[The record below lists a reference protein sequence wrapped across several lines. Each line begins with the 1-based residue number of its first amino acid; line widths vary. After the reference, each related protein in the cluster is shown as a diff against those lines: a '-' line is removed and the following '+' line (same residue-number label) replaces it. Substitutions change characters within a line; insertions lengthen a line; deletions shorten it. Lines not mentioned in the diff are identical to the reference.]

1 MHIPDAFIPIS
12 QSVIY
17 WIIALVFIALA
28 LRWAK
33 RSMGEDK
40 VPLVAVLAAGIFAI
54 QALNIPGPW
63 GISGHMVGAALAA
76 IVLGSPYAA
85 VFVLTLVLLVQGII
99 FGDGG
104 ITTMGANII
113 NMGVIGGF
121 VGYYG
126 YIAMQSVFKNA
137 FAAAFIA
144 GWASLFVSALF
155 CAVQLSIA
163 GTFPLEAGLFAMGLY
178 HAVIGLIEG
187 GITAMALYLI
197 AAARPD
203 IIEHARGVGA

>member
-1 MHIPDAFIPIS
+1 MHIPDAFIPIG

-33 RSMGEDK
+33 RSMGEEK

-54 QALNIPGPW
+54 QALNIPIPW
-63 GISGHMVGAALAA
+63 GTSGHMVGAALAA

-85 VFVLTLVLLVQGII
+85 VFVLTLVLLIQGVI

-104 ITTMGANII
+104 ITTMGANIV

-126 YIAMQSVFKNA
+126 YVAAQGVLKNT

-144 GWASLFVSALF
+144 GWASLFISALF
-155 CAVQLSIA
+155 AAVQLAVA
-163 GTFPLEAGLFAMGLY
+163 GTFPLEAGLIAMGLY
-178 HAVIGLIEG
+178 HSIIGLIEG

-197 AAARPD
+197 VAARPD
-203 IIEHARGVGA
+203 IIEHAKGVGA